1 MSKLKLIGVAL
12 TFGAALEVLKNGG
25 LVQRSTWDSGS
36 FVFCQIPSTISKDI
50 VPKMQSVPDK
60 AKKVFE
66 KRFEDT
72 NEQIDSIYYKNQLA
86 FVNKSNV
93 VSGYAPTQEESL
105 ADDWFEV
112 EAED

>member
-12 TFGAALEVLKNGG
+12 TFGAAMEVLKNGG
-25 LVQRSTWDSGS
+25 LVQRSTWDNGS
-36 FVFCQIPSTISKDI
+36 FVFRQIPSTVSKDI

-66 KRFEDT
+66 KRFEDPKEET
-72 NEQIDSIYYKNQLA
+72 DSISYHNQLA
-86 FVNKSNV
+86 FVNKSNL
-93 VSGYAPTQEESL
+93 VSGYAPTPEEAL